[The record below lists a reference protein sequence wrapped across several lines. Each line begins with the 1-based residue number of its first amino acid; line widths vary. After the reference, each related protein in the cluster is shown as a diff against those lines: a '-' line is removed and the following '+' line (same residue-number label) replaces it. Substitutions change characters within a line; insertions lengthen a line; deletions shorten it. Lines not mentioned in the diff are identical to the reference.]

1 MLQTGPH
8 LPCYYV
14 ANDARTLG
22 GMFRERA
29 ERSQGRPAFY
39 EKREGSWARTS
50 WAGFYDRAR
59 QVAAGLRS
67 SGVQPGDR
75 VAILGPT
82 HAPWAYYDMGA
93 QLAGAVSLG
102 IYPKQSVDQV
112 RYIIDHSDTKVVFVD
127 DPVELQTVLA
137 ACRGLD
143 KVVAIVPWDAD
154 LLASVSGRDERL
166 VSPERFAGEP
176 LDHDDISAIQATLDP
191 NQTAI
196 LIYTSGTTGP
206 PKGAMITHKNILQL
220 LRHQSGLLEMY
231 EDDLSFNFLPMAHA
245 AERVLGFYG
254 RINSGVTTAY
264 ATSMGTVLT
273 EVQQVRPT
281 LFGSVPRIFEKA
293 YAKIHAEVEKSKAK
307 QRVVGFAKEIGA
319 QALPYHL
326 SGKPLPFALSLKY
339 ALADALVFSKV
350 RDAFGGRVRWFVT
363 GAAPIAMDILEFF
376 WAANMHIFEAYGMTE
391 ATVITHIN
399 SPGNVK
405 LGSVG
410 KVVAGMQAKIAEDGE
425 VLMRGPL
432 VFQGYFKNEEATRS
446 ALIDGWLHS
455 GDIGKID
462 KDGYLRITD
471 RKKHLIITAGGKNL
485 APANIENAIKNQS
498 PLISQVHAHGDKR
511 PYVSALVVPSPIE
524 TLELGVELGLV
535 DEATLEQHTRE
546 LMANPAGRSEALGEA
561 MAPVIVHASYIDR
574 AREAVAAGNLELAKV
589 EQVRRF
595 TILDRDFSQEHGEL
609 TPTMK
614 VKRKTVETKFAK
626 LFDRIY
632 DDEDFGI
639 EP

>member
-1 MLQTGPH
+1 MLPTGPH
-8 LPCYYV
+8 IPCHYV
-14 ANDARTLG
+14 ANDARTLA

-29 ERSQGRPAFY
+29 RRSQGKPAIY
-39 EKREGSWARTS
+39 EKRDGSWERTS
-50 WAGFYDRAR
+50 WAGFYNRASE
-59 QVAAGLRS
+59 VAAGLKS
-67 SGVQPGDR
+67 LGVSAGDR

-93 QLAGAVSLG
+93 QLLGAVSLG

-112 RYIIDHSDTKVVFVD
+112 RYIIDHSDSKVVFVD
-127 DPVELQTVLA
+127 EPDELETVLA
-137 ACRGLD
+137 ACRGLEQ
-143 KVVAIVPWDAD
+143 VVAIVPWDAS
-154 LLASVSGRDERL
+154 LVEQACKRDERV
-166 VSPERFAGEP
+166 VSPEHFAGEP
-176 LDHDDISAIQATLDP
+176 LDENEITTIQATLEPDEI
-191 NQTAI
+191 AI
-196 LIYTSGTTGP
+196 LVYTSGTTGP
-206 PKGAMITHKNILQL
+206 PKGAMISHGNILAL
-220 LRHQSGLLEMY
+220 LRHQTGLLEMY

-264 ATSMGTVLT
+264 ATSIGTVLS
-273 EVQQVRPT
+273 EVQQVQPT

-293 YAKIHAEVEKSKAK
+293 YAKMHSQIEKKGKAA
-307 QRVVGFAKEIGA
+307 QRVFAFAKDIAA
-319 QALPYHL
+319 QAMPYHL
-326 SGKPLPFALSLKY
+326 SGKPLPFPLKLKY
-339 ALADALVFSKV
+339 AMADAAVFSKV
-350 RDAFGGRVRWFVT
+350 REVFGGRVRWFVT

-376 WAANMHIFEAYGMTE
+376 WGAKLQIFEAYGMTE

-410 KVVAGMQAKIAEDGE
+410 KTVAGMEAKIAEDGE

-432 VFQGYFKNEEATRS
+432 VFKGYFKNEEATRS
-446 ALIDGWLHS
+446 TLIDGWLHS

-485 APANIENAIKNQS
+485 APANIENAIKNES
-498 PLISQVHAHGDKR
+498 PLISQVHAHGDRR
-511 PYVSALVVPSPIE
+511 PYISALIAPSPLE
-524 TLELGVELGLV
+524 TLEL
-535 DEATLEQHTRE
+535 HTQE
-546 LMANPAGRSEALGEA
+546 LMANPTGRSEALNEA
-561 MAPVIVHASYIDR
+561 MAPVIEHASFVDR
-574 AREAVAAGNLELAKV
+574 VRVAVAAGNKELAKV

-595 TILDRDFSQEHGEL
+595 TILERDFSQEQDEL

-614 VKRKTVETKFAK
+614 LKRKTLETKFAE

-632 DDEDFGI
+632 NEEDFGI